1 MTATMKYN
9 PGFLS
14 DDDLVASFCVRTV
27 EFGSIMETLRECTAD
42 SNAHTIVIG
51 PRGSG
56 KTTLLLRAAAEIRR
70 DDELASRLF
79 PIVFSEES
87 YEVGTCG
94 EFWLECLAHLADQA
108 PRRADE
114 PDLRRSYDALRRE
127 RDDRALA
134 DRCLGALLDFADREN
149 KRLALCV
156 ENLGMLFADAADAD
170 IGWRLRHTLQTE
182 PRIIM
187 LGSATSRFAQLDS
200 PDEALYGFFR
210 TLTLRPLGTA
220 ECATLWEAVSGQ
232 SAPSGT
238 VRSMEILTGGSPRL
252 LMVLARFGAGRSFD
266 ALMDSLFRL
275 IDDHTDYFKNHLDAL
290 PPGERRVYLA
300 LADLWKPA
308 TAREVAD
315 RARFETNACSAQ
327 IKRLIQRGV
336 VQEAGGTNRRKQY
349 YITERLYN
357 IYYLLR
363 RRHGG
368 ADPLVEALVHFMS
381 SYYSSPQLADIGARL
396 ADDTGSLNRSFEQ
409 IHVGFARHL
418 IAAMEPPDRA
428 SYIIHLANKA
438 PTGITN
444 ESSRR
449 GGQRYDSIEES
460 PGTKIWGRI
469 GSEVAKPYLDGILAR
484 DRNMPL
490 GHQLQSLREFIRA
503 CSPFQDNET
512 SLMVAIA
519 RGVMGYM
526 LVAANQPEAA
536 LQALDGAIRE
546 FESGC
551 PSQMNKHFAQALKNR
566 GMVLCALGRPDEAL
580 QAFDR
585 MVHKFGDGEE
595 TEVRIPVVESLLGK
609 AEMVSAA
616 GDASATVELVDEVM
630 RRFDVD
636 AFRPH
641 AAALAS
647 KMISL
652 KCRALMDIGRVEE
665 VEEAVDTIVDN
676 FGFKGEP
683 YLDEIVVAMLIAK
696 TMTLAKFGRLEEG
709 LKAIERLI
717 DGYNGR
723 KEPVSGIMFA
733 QALSTKG
740 LILWLQNQWSGALQV
755 IDEALAEFN
764 KTGGLNH
771 KTCFPLAVMMKA
783 NVLRY
788 MDRGAEAVRI
798 IDNAVKCLEQNHDA
812 NSGLVT
818 GMVLMNNAGLLE
830 QKAKALAEMGKL
842 DEALDIFDD
851 IMRQIEQGKRFGGLQ
866 HRGILGN
873 LKLLQVSARNF
884 LLDTARR
891 EIESRHFDV
900 ALAWIE
906 SAMGANEEA
915 SPIGIRALGLR
926 AVARYEGK
934 QRSAWKGDVS
944 EILAQ
949 LRYGESVPAEVIEN
963 LIYLSRRSGPESV
976 LKLIE
981 ESSAESLL
989 LPLSTALRR
998 RMGERPRVAREV
1010 DEVANDILRDLS
1022 R

>member
-56 KTTLLLRAAAEIRR
+56 KTTLLLRAAAEVRR

-79 PIVFSEES
+79 PIVFPEES

-114 PDLRRSYDALRRE
+114 PDLRRSYEALRSE
-127 RDDRALA
+127 HDDRALA

-200 PDEALYGFFR
+200 PNEALYGFFR

-252 LMVLARFGAGRSFD
+252 LMAIARFGADRSFD
-266 ALMDSLFRL
+266 ALINSLFRL

-290 PPGERRVYLA
+290 PAQERRVYLA

-315 RARFETNACSAQ
+315 RARMGTSACSAQ

-363 RRHGG
+363 RRRGG

-381 SYYSSPQLADIGARL
+381 SYYSSAQLADIGVGL
-396 ADDTGSLNRSFEQ
+396 ADDTGSWSKSFEQ
-409 IHVGFARHL
+409 FQVGFARRL
-418 IAAMEPPDRA
+418 IAAMEPPDRT
-428 SYIIHLANKA
+428 SYVLYLAGKSLA
-438 PTGITN
+438 RLDT
-444 ESSRR
+444 ESSIRGERR
-449 GGQRYDSIEES
+449 HDRVEEKA
-460 PGTKIWGRI
+460 GAKIWSEIRP
-469 GSEVAKPYLDGILAR
+469 EVAVPYFMGVFDR
-484 DRNMPL
+484 DRDKPL
-490 GHQLQSLREFIRA
+490 EERVRSLQDFVHVYDRCRDDDTTTI
-503 CSPFQDNET
+503 
-512 SLMVAIA
+512 VAVA
-519 RGVMGYM
+519 RGVMANM
-526 LVAANQPEAA
+526 LVVARRPEEA
-536 LQALDGAIRE
+536 LQALNRAIRE
-546 FESGC
+546 FETRC
-551 PSQMNKHFAQALKNR
+551 PFQMNNHFAQALKNR
-566 GMVLCALGRPDEAL
+566 GLALRALERSDEAL
-580 QAFDR
+580 RAFDQTLR
-585 MVHKFGDGEE
+585 RFGGSEE
-595 TEVRIPVVESLLGK
+595 AEVKIPVVEALLGK
-609 AEMVSAA
+609 AELAIA
-616 GDASATVELVDEVM
+616 TGNASVAIELVDEVM
-630 RRFDVD
+630 RRFDAD

-641 AAALAS
+641 TAALAS
-647 KMISL
+647 AMISH
-652 KCRALMDIGRVEE
+652 KCRALMETGRLGEIEVSIDEIVE
-665 VEEAVDTIVDN
+665 IS
-676 FGFKGEP
+676 GFKGMADLE
-683 YLDEIVVAMLIAK
+683 EIVVNVLIVKA
-696 TMTLAKFGRLEEG
+696 TVLAKFGRLEEG
-709 LKAIERLI
+709 LRAIEKLI

-723 KEPVSGIMFA
+723 RRLGAGTLFA
-733 QALSTKG
+733 QALSAKG
-740 LILWLQNQWSGALQV
+740 LILRLLDRRSDALQV
-755 IDEALAEFN
+755 VDEAIAEFAR
-764 KTGGLNH
+764 TGDLSH
-771 KTCFPLAVMMKA
+771 KTYFPSVVMTKA
-783 NVLRY
+783 NILRS
-788 MDRGAEAVRI
+788 MDRGAEAVETVDQAVRRLEKNRDTNDSLAAGMALM
-798 IDNAVKCLEQNHDA
+798 DNA
-812 NSGLVT
+812 T
-818 GMVLMNNAGLLE
+818 LLD
-830 QKAKALAEMGKL
+830 QKARALIEMGRM
-842 DEALDIFDD
+842 DEALDIFND
-851 IMRQIEQGKRFGGLQ
+851 IMRRIERGKCDR
-866 HRGILGN
+866 RRPDRKILES
-873 LKLLQVSARNF
+873 LELLQAWMKDV

-891 EIESRHFDV
+891 QIDSGHFDV

-906 SAMGANEEA
+906 SAMEANEEA
-915 SPIGIRALGLR
+915 SPVGVRSLGLR
-926 AVARYEGK
+926 AVARYESEVG
-934 QRSAWKGDVS
+934 SAWKEDVS
-944 EILAQ
+944 EMLAQ
-949 LRYGESVPAEVIEN
+949 LRYGESVPAEIIEN
-963 LIYLSRRSGPESV
+963 LMYLSRRAGPEGV
-976 LKLIE
+976 LELIE
-981 ESSAESLL
+981 DSLVESAL

-998 RMGERPRVAREV
+998 KRGERPRVAREV